1 MDEITGARVVVTR
14 TVAWGET
21 DAAGHNHFSAA
32 FRWLEETE
40 HALYR
45 CLGFDIGMIDRVP
58 RVHVEADYRARLYYG
73 DTIQCEVGVVKV
85 GSSSCTFALRVSRG
99 EEVAIT
105 GSYVVVHVA
114 SNAEGSAPWPEDMR
128 AALAAPVAYAV
139 EPVARPTP

>member
-1 MDEITGARVVVTR
+1 MSEITGARVVVMR

-45 CLGFDIGMIDRVP
+45 CLGFDTLMIDRVP

-73 DTIQCEVGVVKV
+73 EVIRCEVGVVSI
-85 GSSSCTFALRVSRG
+85 GTSSCTFALVVSRG
-99 EEVAIT
+99 DEVAIS
-105 GSYVVVHVA
+105 GRYVVVHVA
-114 SNAEGSAPWPEDMR
+114 GNDQGSTPWPEEMR
-128 AALAAPVAYAV
+128 VALASPVAFSV
-139 EPVARPTP
+139 DLVVRPAP